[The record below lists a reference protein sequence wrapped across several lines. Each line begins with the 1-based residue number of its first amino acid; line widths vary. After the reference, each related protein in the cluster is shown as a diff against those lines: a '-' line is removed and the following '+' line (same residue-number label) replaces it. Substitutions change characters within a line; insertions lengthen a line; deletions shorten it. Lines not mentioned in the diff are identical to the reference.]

1 MRVGRRCLV
10 VYVCRGQCEGWLGKG
25 AETGCS
31 QGVGGG
37 FRFGVGEC
45 GGVLVRDALVSALVC
60 VCVVVARWSRV
71 WLVCHLWFSC
81 VFCLAAFGCNAVTF
95 DFV

>member
-1 MRVGRRCLV
+1 MRVGHRCLV
-10 VYVCRGQCEGWLGKG
+10 VYVCRGQCEGLLGKG

-37 FRFGVGEC
+37 FRFGVGEWR
-45 GGVLVRDALVSALVC
+45 GLLVRDALVSALVC
-60 VCVVVARWSRV
+60 VCVAVTRWFRACLLCLP
-71 WLVCHLWFSC
+71 WLSC
-81 VFCLAAFGCNAVTF
+81 VSCVAAFGCNAVTF

>member
-1 MRVGRRCLV
+1 MASLNQNYLIFFLGLV
-10 VYVCRGQCEGWLGKG
+10 WVSG
-25 AETGCS
+25 
-31 QGVGGG
+31 
-37 FRFGVGEC
+37 

-71 WLVCHLWFSC
+71 WLVCHPWLSC
-81 VFCLAAFGCNAVTF
+81 VFCVAAFGCNAVSC